1 MKTTISKKVAV
12 ALTTMLLLVQPVFAQ
27 AIFGGSD
34 CGQWVNSKTA
44 TRQAWVLGFM
54 SGMSMATNLLGTPAE
69 IRANG
74 GDWLDK
80 VNSADQIF
88 LFIDNFCQKN
98 PLRKL
103 ETAGFALFREL
114 ANK

>member
-1 MKTTISKKVAV
+1 MKKLLNKKLAMVMTTFV
-12 ALTTMLLLVQPVFAQ
+12 LLSQPVFGQ
-27 AIFGGSD
+27 AVFGNAD
-34 CGQWVNSKTA
+34 CGQWVNSKTE
-44 TRQAWVLGFM
+44 TRKAWILGYM